1 MSKIIFTFPF
11 LLLLA
16 QTLHAQVPSASPDVA
31 LDSSSATVRAYIR
44 AYNAHDI
51 PALLS
56 FLDSDFVWLNVAGD
70 SVAVEVRGKEAVE
83 SGLHDYFRALPTAR
97 SEAETMSAL
106 GPWVTIRERAHWQ
119 GKNGPR
125 SQAAISVYEVREGL
139 IRRVWYYPVAQ

>member
-1 MSKIIFTFPF
+1 MTTIFFSFLF
-11 LLLLA
+11 LLFVAEGLRA
-16 QTLHAQVPSASPDVA
+16 QGSPAAPDA
-31 LDSSSATVRAYIR
+31 GSDSSAATVRAYMR

-56 FLDSDFVWLNVAGD
+56 FLDSGFVWLNVAGD

-83 SGLHDYFRALPTAR
+83 SGLRDYFRALPTAR

-106 GPWVTIRERAHWQ
+106 GPWVTVRERAHWE

-125 SQAAISVYEVREGL
+125 SQGAISVYEVRGGL
-139 IRRVWYYPVAQ
+139 IRRVWYYPAVQ